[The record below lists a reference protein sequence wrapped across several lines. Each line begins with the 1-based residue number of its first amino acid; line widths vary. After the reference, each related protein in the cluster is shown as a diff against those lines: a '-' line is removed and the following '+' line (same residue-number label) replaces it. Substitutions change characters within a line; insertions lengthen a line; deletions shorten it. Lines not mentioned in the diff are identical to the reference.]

1 MQYYAEYISPMG
13 NLLLTSDGEALTGL
27 WIGRD
32 APEDTVS
39 LDTLPALQKVGV
51 WLDAYFRGEPREIDF
66 PLAAGGTA
74 FQKLVWELLLQ
85 IPYGETSTYGAIA
98 REIARQMGKEKMS
111 AQAVG
116 QAVGRNPINIIVP
129 CHRVVGAKGELTGYA
144 GGLDKKIW
152 LLNHEH
158 TNVR

>member
-39 LDTLPALQKVGV
+39 LDTLSALQKVGV

-66 PLAAGGTA
+66 PLAAGERPFRSWSGNCCYRYHTE
-74 FQKLVWELLLQ
+74 KPPPTVLL
-85 IPYGETSTYGAIA
+85 P
-98 REIARQMGKEKMS
+98 GK
-111 AQAVG
+111 
-116 QAVGRNPINIIVP
+116 
-129 CHRVVGAKGELTGYA
+129 
-144 GGLDKKIW
+144 
-152 LLNHEH
+152 
-158 TNVR
+158 